1 MKRVT
6 QLLLNRYDIK
16 SGPAEKLLGM
26 NITDNS
32 RFFYCSQP
40 RMVDKLLV
48 RFNMEL
54 CKSVATPMDN
64 NISYNIVDDQLHED
78 VRGYREAIR
87 RLLWMANM
95 TRPDISYAVSIA
107 ARHRE

>member
-1 MKRVT
+1 
-6 QLLLNRYDIK
+6 
-16 SGPAEKLLGM
+16 
-26 NITDNS
+26 
-32 RFFYCSQP
+32 
-40 RMVDKLLV
+40 MVDELLV
-48 RFNMEL
+48 FFNMEL

-78 VRGYREAIR
+78 VRGYREAIG